1 MTFTKCEEKLIET
14 ICVAKCE
21 EKLIETFLWQKIK
34 YFLFFDVGEDVKIK
48 SYIAAYFNNKTS
60 KAHHQK

>member
-1 MTFTKCEEKLIET
+1 MTFTKCEDKLIET

-48 SYIAAYFNNKTS
+48 SYIARRYI
-60 KAHHQK
+60 